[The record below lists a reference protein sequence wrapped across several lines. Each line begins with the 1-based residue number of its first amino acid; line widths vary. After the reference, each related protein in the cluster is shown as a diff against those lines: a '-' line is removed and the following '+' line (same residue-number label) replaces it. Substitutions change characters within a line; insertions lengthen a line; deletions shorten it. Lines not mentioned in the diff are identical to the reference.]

1 MEVTVLDRE
10 VYSTSEAARL
20 LAVKPARLRGWV
32 DGYAR
37 AGVLYDP
44 VIRPEHTGNEAVTWG
59 EFVEAGY
66 LREYRVRHR
75 VSLQRLR
82 PVVQLLRERL
92 GVPYPLAHAKPYVA
106 NRELVLA
113 VQEETGLDREL
124 SMVVLRSGQLVLA
137 PGAAAFVEKV
147 EFAPGDG
154 PAVRLFPDDRGSP
167 VAIDPLRA
175 FGAPAIRGV
184 RTENLYDLFAAGD
197 SVAAIARGY
206 DLDVSEVEAA
216 IRYESRANAHGQAA

>member
-1 MEVTVLDRE
+1 VELGVLDRE
-10 VYSTSEAARL
+10 VYSMGEAARL
-20 LAVKPARLRGWV
+20 LAVAPARLRGWV
-32 DGYAR
+32 DGYTR
-37 AGVLYDP
+37 AGVQYEP
-44 VIRPEHTGNEAVTWG
+44 VIRLERTGRETVTWG

-66 LREYRVRHR
+66 LRECRVRHQ

-82 PVVQLLRERL
+82 PVVQLLRERF
-92 GVPYPLAHAKPYVA
+92 GVLYPLAHAKPYVA

-113 VQEETGLDREL
+113 VQEEAGLAAEL
-124 SMVVLRSGQLVLA
+124 SMVVVRSGQLVLA

-147 EFAPGDG
+147 EFAAGDG
-154 PAVRLFPDDRGSP
+154 PALRLFPDDRASP

-175 FGAPAIRGV
+175 FGVPSIRGV

-206 DLDVSEVEAA
+206 DLGISEVEAA
-216 IRYESRANAHGQAA
+216 IRSESRANARGRAA